1 VRFDVCD
8 MKTQYGRDIRGI
20 FRPSLEALHLTSFGL
35 ITRLFLR
42 GLVPSN
48 AARAEPFLGEVVD
61 ISAVFEI
68 PWTESQLLL
77 NRDGRSIIVVDIVA
91 RKTT

>member
-1 VRFDVCD
+1 
-8 MKTQYGRDIRGI
+8 MKTQCGGDIRGI

-77 NRDGRSIIVVDIVA
+77 NRDGRIIVVDIVA